1 MPTIPIYT
9 RGEHYTAPR
18 VSKNAPAP
26 VRLKESYQNTLQA
39 AGELGQAAV
48 RLLPA
53 KQEEKMENS
62 GEIKT
67 RQALLAAASNGVQAL
82 DKAAGQVQGAN
93 SPAAADWIMLRASAL
108 FGENRAKCRQ
118 IDETLAQEKNIV
130 VEVASSALSANAL
143 DLYLNEQLP
152 GYESRLLAA
161 GISAKNAKQESGQ
174 VRRLAA
180 QGCIK
185 KAVSAQNYQM
195 AQAVYQKFSGC
206 FSLAE
211 KENLTGLIGAAQAGG
226 KAQTYWDKSLVET
239 DGSAEARL
247 KWAQAQTADK
257 AVLEH
262 LSALGAQAKREEFS
276 KQAQEYT
283 RLASALSADEAR
295 QCLALSSLSS
305 VGAAV
310 RAVYQFGAPAPHASA
325 DTFNRLYFGGT
336 EKDNQRAFEKGE
348 ISAQEFLVLSA
359 ARSFRQAGEED
370 KTGIFLC
377 AGIDAWA
384 QKKGLSSAAQNE
396 IKRAVLCSSADPQ
409 ERLNALKQIK
419 TYLDL

>member
-26 VRLKESYQNTLQA
+26 VRLKESYQNTLQS

-53 KQEEKMENS
+53 KQEEKLENS

-93 SPAAADWIMLRASAL
+93 SPAAADWVMLRTSAL

-130 VEVASSALSANAL
+130 AEVASSALSANAL

-152 GYESRLLAA
+152 GYESRLMAA

-185 KAVSAQNYQM
+185 RAVSAQNYQM

-226 KAQTYWDKSLVET
+226 KAQIYWDKSLAET

-283 RLASALSADEAR
+283 RLASASSADEAR
-295 QCLALSSLSS
+295 QWLALSSLTS
-305 VGAAV
+305 VGAAA
-310 RAVYQFGAPAPHASA
+310 RAVSRFGAPAPHTSA
-325 DTFNRLYFGGT
+325 ETFNRLYFGGT

-384 QKKGLSSAAQNE
+384 QKKGLSQTAKDE
-396 IKRAVLCSSADPQ
+396 IKRAVLCAAADPQ

>member
-26 VRLKESYQNTLQA
+26 VRLKESYQNTLQS

-67 RQALLAAASNGVQAL
+67 RQALLAAAANGVQAL

-93 SPAAADWIMLRASAL
+93 SPAVADWVMLRASAL

-130 VEVASSALSANAL
+130 AEVASSALSANAL

-152 GYESRLLAA
+152 GYESRLMAT
-161 GISAKNAKQESGQ
+161 GISAKNARQESEYL
-174 VRRLAA
+174 RRLAV

-185 KAVSAQNYQM
+185 KAVSAQNYQK
-195 AQAVYQKFSGC
+195 AQAVYQKFSGY

-211 KENLTGLIGAAQAGG
+211 KENLTGLIGAVQAGG
-226 KAQTYWDKSLVET
+226 KAQIYWDKSLAET

-283 RLASALSADEAR
+283 RLASALSAEDAR
-295 QCLALSSLSS
+295 QRLALSSLD
-305 VGAAV
+305 AV
-310 RAVYQFGAPAPHASA
+310 EVTARAVSRFGAPAPHTSA
-325 DTFNRLYFGGT
+325 ETFNRLYFGGT

>member
-67 RQALLAAASNGVQAL
+67 RQALLAASSNGVQAL
-82 DKAAGQVQGAN
+82 DKAAGQVQDAN
-93 SPAAADWIMLRASAL
+93 SPAAADWVMLRASAL
-108 FGENRAKCRQ
+108 FGENRAKCQQ

-130 VEVASSALSANAL
+130 AEVASSALSANAL

-152 GYESRLLAA
+152 GYESRLIAA
-161 GISAKNAKQESGQ
+161 GISAKNAKQESEHL
-174 VRRLAA
+174 RRLAA

-185 KAVSAQNYQM
+185 RAVSAQNYQM
-195 AQAVYQKFSGC
+195 AQSVYQKFSGC
-206 FSLAE
+206 FSLGE

-226 KAQTYWDKSLVET
+226 KAQIYWDKSLAET

-283 RLASALSADEAR
+283 RLASALSAEDAR
-295 QCLALSSLSS
+295 QRLALSSLDA
-305 VGAAV
+305 VGVTA
-310 RAVYQFGAPAPHASA
+310 RAVSRFGAPAPHTSA
-325 DTFNRLYFGGT
+325 EMFNRLYFGGT

-370 KTGIFLC
+370 KTGAFLC
-377 AGIDAWA
+377 SGIDAWA

>member
-9 RGEHYTAPR
+9 RGERYTAPR
-18 VSKNAPAP
+18 VSKNAPVP
-26 VRLKESYQNTLQA
+26 VRLKESYQNTLQS

-93 SPAAADWIMLRASAL
+93 SPAAADWVMLRASAL

-130 VEVASSALSANAL
+130 AEVASSALSANAL

-152 GYESRLLAA
+152 GYESRLIAA

-185 KAVSAQNYQM
+185 KAVSAKNYQM

-226 KAQTYWDKSLVET
+226 KAQIYWDKSLAET

-262 LSALGAQAKREEFS
+262 LSALGAQAKREKFS
-276 KQAQEYT
+276 KQAREYT
-283 RLASALSADEAR
+283 RLASALSAEDAR
-295 QCLALSSLSS
+295 QRLALSSLDA
-305 VGAAV
+305 VGVTA
-310 RAVYQFGAPAPHASA
+310 RAVSRFGAPAPHTSA
-325 DTFNRLYFGGT
+325 GTFNRLYFGGT

-359 ARSFRQAGEED
+359 ARSGRQAGEED

>member
-26 VRLKESYQNTLQA
+26 VRLKESYQNTLQS

-93 SPAAADWIMLRASAL
+93 SPAAADWVMLRASAL
-108 FGENRAKCRQ
+108 AGEEQAKCRQ
-118 IDETLAQEKNIV
+118 IGESLAEEKNIV
-130 VEVASSALSANAL
+130 VEVALSALSVKAL

-152 GYESRLLAA
+152 GYESRLIAT
-161 GISAKNAKQESGQ
+161 GISAKNARQESEHL
-174 VRRLAA
+174 RRLAA

-185 KAVSAQNYQM
+185 RAVSAQNYQM

-211 KENLTGLIGAAQAGG
+211 KENLTGLIGAAQACG
-226 KAQTYWDKSLVET
+226 KAQIYWDKSLAET

-283 RLASALSADEAR
+283 RLASASSAEEAR
-295 QCLALSSLSS
+295 QWLALSSLAS
-305 VGAAV
+305 VEAAA
-310 RAVYQFGAPAPHASA
+310 RAVYQFGAPAPHTSA
-325 DTFNRLYFGGT
+325 ETFNRLYFGGT

-396 IKRAVLCSSADPQ
+396 IKRVVLCSSADPQ

>member
-53 KQEEKMENS
+53 KQAGQMENS

-82 DKAAGQVQGAN
+82 DKAAGQLQGAN
-93 SPAAADWIMLRASAL
+93 SPSAADWVMLRASAL

-130 VEVASSALSANAL
+130 TEVASSALSANAL
-143 DLYLNEQLP
+143 DSYLNEQLP
-152 GYESRLLAA
+152 GYESRLIAA

-185 KAVSAQNYQM
+185 RAVSAQNYQM
-195 AQAVYQKFSGC
+195 AQSVYQKFSGC

-226 KAQTYWDKSLVET
+226 KAQIYWDKSLAET

-283 RLASALSADEAR
+283 RLASALSAEDAR
-295 QCLALSSLSS
+295 QRLALSSLDA
-305 VGAAV
+305 VGVTA
-310 RAVYQFGAPAPHASA
+310 RAVSRFGAPAPHTSA
-325 DTFNRLYFGGT
+325 ETFNRLYFGGT

>member
-26 VRLKESYQNTLQA
+26 VRLKESYQNTLQS

-67 RQALLAAASNGVQAL
+67 RQALLAASSNGVQAL
-82 DKAAGQVQGAN
+82 DKAAGQVQDAN
-93 SPAAADWIMLRASAL
+93 SPAAADWVVLRASAL
-108 FGENRAKCRQ
+108 AGEEQAKCRQ

-130 VEVASSALSANAL
+130 AEVASSALSANAL

-152 GYESRLLAA
+152 GYESRLIAA

-185 KAVSAQNYQM
+185 RAVSAQNYQM
-195 AQAVYQKFSGC
+195 AQSVYQKFSGC

-211 KENLTGLIGAAQAGG
+211 KEKLAGFIGAAQAGG
-226 KAQTYWDKSLVET
+226 KAQIYWDKSLAET

-283 RLASALSADEAR
+283 RLASALSAEDAR
-295 QCLALSSLSS
+295 QRLALSSLDA
-305 VGAAV
+305 VGVTA

-325 DTFNRLYFGGT
+325 ETFNRLYFGGT

-359 ARSFRQAGEED
+359 ARSFRQAGEQD

-396 IKRAVLCSSADPQ
+396 IKRVVLCSSADPQ

>member
-67 RQALLAAASNGVQAL
+67 RQALLAAAPNGVQAL

-93 SPAAADWIMLRASAL
+93 SPAVADWVMLRASAL

-130 VEVASSALSANAL
+130 AEVASLALSANAL

-152 GYESRLLAA
+152 GYESRLIAT

-185 KAVSAQNYQM
+185 RAVSAQNYQM
-195 AQAVYQKFSGC
+195 AQSVYQKFSGC

-226 KAQTYWDKSLVET
+226 KAQIYWDKSLAET

-283 RLASALSADEAR
+283 RLASALSAEDAR
-295 QCLALSSLSS
+295 QRLAFSSLDA
-305 VGAAV
+305 VGVTA
-310 RAVYQFGAPAPHASA
+310 RAVSRFGAPAPHTSA
-325 DTFNRLYFGGT
+325 ETFNRLYFGGT

-384 QKKGLSSAAQNE
+384 QKKGLSQTAKDE
-396 IKRAVLCSSADPQ
+396 IKRAVLCAAADPQ

>member
-18 VSKNAPAP
+18 VSKNAPAL
-26 VRLKESYQNTLQA
+26 VRLKESYQNTLQS

-67 RQALLAAASNGVQAL
+67 RQALLAASSNGVQAL
-82 DKAAGQVQGAN
+82 DKAAGQVQDAN
-93 SPAAADWIMLRASAL
+93 SPAAADWVMLRASAL

-118 IDETLAQEKNIV
+118 IGETLAQEKNIV
-130 VEVASSALSANAL
+130 AEVASSALSANAL

-152 GYESRLLAA
+152 GYESRLIAA

-185 KAVSAQNYQM
+185 RAVSAQNYQM

-211 KENLTGLIGAAQAGG
+211 KEKLAGLIGAAQAGR
-226 KAQTYWDKSLVET
+226 KAQIYWDKSLAET

-283 RLASALSADEAR
+283 RLASALSAEDAR
-295 QCLALSSLSS
+295 QRLALSSLTS

-310 RAVYQFGAPAPHASA
+310 RAVYQFGAPAPHSSA
-325 DTFNRLYFGGT
+325 ETFNRLYFGGT

>member
-26 VRLKESYQNTLQA
+26 VRLKESYQNTLQS

-67 RQALLAAASNGVQAL
+67 RQALLAASSNGVQAL

-93 SPAAADWIMLRASAL
+93 SPAAADWVLLRASAL
-108 FGENRAKCRQ
+108 AGEEQAKCQQ

-130 VEVASSALSANAL
+130 AEVASSALSANAL

-152 GYESRLLAA
+152 GYESRLIAA

-185 KAVSAQNYQM
+185 RAVSAQNYQM

-226 KAQTYWDKSLVET
+226 KAQIYWDKSLAET

-257 AVLEH
+257 VVLKN

-283 RLASALSADEAR
+283 RLASALSAEDAR
-295 QCLALSSLSS
+295 QRLALSSLDA
-305 VGAAV
+305 VGVTA
-310 RAVYQFGAPAPHASA
+310 RAVSRFGAPAPHTSA
-325 DTFNRLYFGGT
+325 ETFNRLYFGGT

>member
-67 RQALLAAASNGVQAL
+67 RQALLAASSNGVQAL
-82 DKAAGQVQGAN
+82 DKAAGQVQDAN
-93 SPAAADWIMLRASAL
+93 SPAAVDWVMLRASAL

-130 VEVASSALSANAL
+130 AEVASSALSANAL

-152 GYESRLLAA
+152 GYESRLIAA

-174 VRRLAA
+174 VRRLAV

-226 KAQTYWDKSLVET
+226 KAQIYWDKSLAET

-283 RLASALSADEAR
+283 RLASALSAEDAR
-295 QCLALSSLSS
+295 QRLALSSLDA
-305 VGAAV
+305 VGVTA
-310 RAVYQFGAPAPHASA
+310 RAVYQFGAPAPHTSA
-325 DTFNRLYFGGT
+325 ETFNRLYFGGT

>member
-18 VSKNAPAP
+18 VSKNAPAS
-26 VRLKESYQNTLQA
+26 VRLKESYQNTLQS

-67 RQALLAAASNGVQAL
+67 RQALLAAAANGVQAL

-93 SPAAADWIMLRASAL
+93 SPAVADWVMLRASAL

-130 VEVASSALSANAL
+130 AEVASSALSANAL
-143 DLYLNEQLP
+143 DSYLNEQLP
-152 GYESRLLAA
+152 GYESRLIAA

-195 AQAVYQKFSGC
+195 AQAVYQKFSGY
-206 FSLAE
+206 FSSAE
-211 KENLTGLIGAAQAGG
+211 KENLTGLIGAAQADG
-226 KAQTYWDKSLVET
+226 KAHTYWDKSLAET

-283 RLASALSADEAR
+283 RLASALSAEDACQR
-295 QCLALSSLSS
+295 LALSSLDA
-305 VGAAV
+305 VGVTA
-310 RAVYQFGAPAPHASA
+310 RAVSRFGAPAPHTSA
-325 DTFNRLYFGGT
+325 ETFNRLYFGGT

-359 ARSFRQAGEED
+359 VCSFRQAGEED

>member
-1 MPTIPIYT
+1 MPTIPIYN
-9 RGEHYTAPR
+9 RRERYTAPH
-18 VSKNAPAP
+18 VSAGAPAP
-26 VRLKESYQNTLQA
+26 TRLKNAYQNTLQA
-39 AGELGQAAV
+39 AGELGQSVA

-82 DKAAGQVQGAN
+82 DKAAGQVQDAN
-93 SPAAADWIMLRASAL
+93 SPAAADWVMLRTSAL

-130 VEVASSALSANAL
+130 VEVASSALSAKAL

-152 GYESRLLAA
+152 GYESRLIAA

-226 KAQTYWDKSLVET
+226 KAQIYWDKSLAET

-257 AVLEH
+257 AVLEN

-283 RLASALSADEAR
+283 RLASALSAEDAR
-295 QCLALSSLSS
+295 QRLALSSLDA
-305 VGAAV
+305 VGVTA
-310 RAVYQFGAPAPHASA
+310 RAVSRFGAPAPHTSA
-325 DTFNRLYFGGT
+325 ETFNRLYFGGT

-384 QKKGLSSAAQNE
+384 QKKGLSQTAKDE
-396 IKRAVLCSSADPQ
+396 IKRAVLCTAADPQ

>member
-26 VRLKESYQNTLQA
+26 VRLKESYQNTLQS

-93 SPAAADWIMLRASAL
+93 SPAAADWVVLRASAL
-108 FGENRAKCRQ
+108 AGEEQAKCRQ

-130 VEVASSALSANAL
+130 AEVASSALSANAL
-143 DLYLNEQLP
+143 DSYLNEQLP

-185 KAVSAQNYQM
+185 RAVSAQNYQM

-226 KAQTYWDKSLVET
+226 KAQIYWDKSLAET

-257 AVLEH
+257 AVLEN

-283 RLASALSADEAR
+283 RLASALSAEDAR
-295 QCLALSSLSS
+295 QRLALSSLDA
-305 VGAAV
+305 VGVTA
-310 RAVYQFGAPAPHASA
+310 RAVSRFGAPAPHTSA
-325 DTFNRLYFGGT
+325 ETFNRLYFGGT

-396 IKRAVLCSSADPQ
+396 IKRVVLCSSADPQ

>member
-1 MPTIPIYT
+1 MPTIPIYN
-9 RGEHYTAPR
+9 RRERYTAPH
-18 VSKNAPAP
+18 VSAGAPALTRLKNA
-26 VRLKESYQNTLQA
+26 YQNTLQA
-39 AGELGQAAV
+39 AGELGRSAA

-67 RQALLAAASNGVQAL
+67 RQTLLAAAPNGVQAL
-82 DKAAGQVQGAN
+82 DKAAGQVQDAN
-93 SPAAADWIMLRASAL
+93 SPAAADWVVLRASAL
-108 FGENRAKCRQ
+108 AGEEQAKCRQ
-118 IDETLAQEKNIV
+118 IGETLAEEKNIV
-130 VEVASSALSANAL
+130 AEVASSALSANAL

-152 GYESRLLAA
+152 GYESRLIAA
-161 GISAKNAKQESGQ
+161 GISAKNAKQESEYL
-174 VRRLAA
+174 RRLAV

-185 KAVSAQNYQM
+185 RAVSAQNYQK
-195 AQAVYQKFSGC
+195 AQAVYQKFSGY

-211 KENLTGLIGAAQAGG
+211 KEKLAGFIGAAQAGG
-226 KAQTYWDKSLVET
+226 KAQIYWDKSLAET

-257 AVLEH
+257 AVLEN

-283 RLASALSADEAR
+283 RLASALSAEDAR
-295 QCLALSSLSS
+295 QRLALSSLAS
-305 VGAAV
+305 VGAAAQ
-310 RAVYQFGAPAPHASA
+310 AVYQFGAPAPHDSA
-325 DTFNRLYFGGT
+325 GTFNRLYLGGT

-348 ISAQEFLVLSA
+348 VSAQEFLILSA

-384 QKKGLSSAAQNE
+384 GKKGLSSAAQNE
-396 IKRAVLCSSADPQ
+396 IKRVVLCSSADPQ

>member
-1 MPTIPIYT
+1 MPTIPIYN
-9 RGEHYTAPR
+9 RRERYTAPH
-18 VSKNAPAP
+18 VSAGAPAP
-26 VRLKESYQNTLQA
+26 TRLKNAYQNTLQA
-39 AGELGQAAV
+39 AGELGQSVA

-67 RQALLAAASNGVQAL
+67 RQALLAAAPNGVQAL
-82 DKAAGQVQGAN
+82 DKAAGQVQDAN
-93 SPAAADWIMLRASAL
+93 SPAAADWVVLRASAL
-108 FGENRAKCRQ
+108 AGEEQAKCRQ
-118 IDETLAQEKNIV
+118 IGESLAEEKNIV
-130 VEVASSALSANAL
+130 VEVASSALSAKAL

-152 GYESRLLAA
+152 GYESRLIAT
-161 GISAKNAKQESGQ
+161 GISAKNARQESEHLCC
-174 VRRLAA
+174 LAV

-185 KAVSAQNYQM
+185 KAVSAQNYQK
-195 AQAVYQKFSGC
+195 AQAVYQKFSGY

-211 KENLTGLIGAAQAGG
+211 KENLTGLIGVAQSGG
-226 KAQTYWDKSLVET
+226 KAQIYWDKSLAET

-276 KQAQEYT
+276 KQAREYT

-295 QCLALSSLSS
+295 QCLALSSLTS
-305 VGAAV
+305 VGAAA

-348 ISAQEFLVLSA
+348 VSAQEFLVLSA
-359 ARSFRQAGEED
+359 ARFFRQAGEQD
-370 KTGIFLC
+370 KTGAFLC

-396 IKRAVLCSSADPQ
+396 IKREVLCSSADPQ

>member
-26 VRLKESYQNTLQA
+26 VRLKESYQNTLQS

-67 RQALLAAASNGVQAL
+67 RQALLAASSNGVQAL
-82 DKAAGQVQGAN
+82 DKAAGQVQDAN
-93 SPAAADWIMLRASAL
+93 SPAAADWVMLRASAL

-130 VEVASSALSANAL
+130 AEVASSALSANAL
-143 DLYLNEQLP
+143 ASYLNEQLP
-152 GYESRLLAA
+152 GYESRLIAA
-161 GISAKNAKQESGQ
+161 GISVKNAKQESGQ

-185 KAVSAQNYQM
+185 RAVSAQNYQM
-195 AQAVYQKFSGC
+195 AQSVYQKFSGC

-211 KENLTGLIGAAQAGG
+211 KENLTGFIGAAQAGG
-226 KAQTYWDKSLVET
+226 KAQIYWDKS

-283 RLASALSADEAR
+283 RLASALSAEDAR
-295 QCLALSSLSS
+295 QRLSLSSLDA
-305 VGAAV
+305 VGVTA
-310 RAVYQFGAPAPHASA
+310 RAVSRFGAPAPHTSA
-325 DTFNRLYFGGT
+325 ETFNRLYFDGT

>member
-26 VRLKESYQNTLQA
+26 VRLKESYQNTLQS

-93 SPAAADWIMLRASAL
+93 SPAAADWVMLRTSAL

-130 VEVASSALSANAL
+130 AEVASSALSANAL
-143 DLYLNEQLP
+143 ALYLNEQLP
-152 GYESRLLAA
+152 GYESRLMAT
-161 GISAKNAKQESGQ
+161 GISAKNARQESEYL
-174 VRRLAA
+174 RRLAA

-185 KAVSAQNYQM
+185 RGVSAQNYQM
-195 AQAVYQKFSGC
+195 AQAVYQKFSGY

-226 KAQTYWDKSLVET
+226 KAQIYWDKSLAET

-283 RLASALSADEAR
+283 RLASALSAEDAR
-295 QCLALSSLSS
+295 QRLALSSLDA
-305 VGAAV
+305 VGVTA
-310 RAVYQFGAPAPHASA
+310 RAVSRFGAPAPHTSA
-325 DTFNRLYFGGT
+325 ETFNRLYFGGT

>member
-1 MPTIPIYT
+1 MPTIPIYN
-9 RGEHYTAPR
+9 RRERYTAPH
-18 VSKNAPAP
+18 VSAGAPAP
-26 VRLKESYQNTLQA
+26 TRLKNAYQNTLQA
-39 AGELGQAAV
+39 AGKLGQSVA

-67 RQALLAAASNGVQAL
+67 RQTLLAAAPNGVQAL
-82 DKAAGQVQGAN
+82 DKAAGQVQDAN
-93 SPAAADWIMLRASAL
+93 SPAAADWVVLRASAL
-108 FGENRAKCRQ
+108 AGEEQAKCRQ
-118 IDETLAQEKNIV
+118 IGETLAEEKNIV
-130 VEVASSALSANAL
+130 VEVSSSALSAKAL

-152 GYESRLLAA
+152 GYESRLIAA
-161 GISAKNAKQESGQ
+161 GISAKNAKQESEHL
-174 VRRLAA
+174 RRLAV

-185 KAVSAQNYQM
+185 RAVSAQNYQK
-195 AQAVYQKFSGC
+195 AQAVYQKFSGY

-226 KAQTYWDKSLVET
+226 KAQIYWDKSLAET

-276 KQAQEYT
+276 KQAQEYA
-283 RLASALSADEAR
+283 RLASASSAEEAR
-295 QCLALSSLSS
+295 QWLALSPLAS
-305 VGAAV
+305 VGAAAQ
-310 RAVYQFGAPAPHASA
+310 AVYQFGAPAPHDSA
-325 DTFNRLYFGGT
+325 GTFNRLYLGGT

-348 ISAQEFLVLSA
+348 VSAQEFLVLSA

-384 QKKGLSSAAQNE
+384 QKKGLSQTAKDE
-396 IKRAVLCSSADPQ
+396 IKRAVLCAAADPQ

>member
-18 VSKNAPAP
+18 VFKNAPAP

-67 RQALLAAASNGVQAL
+67 RQALLAASSNGVQAL
-82 DKAAGQVQGAN
+82 DKAAGQVQDAN
-93 SPAAADWIMLRASAL
+93 SPAAADWVVLRASAL
-108 FGENRAKCRQ
+108 AGEEQAKCRQ

-130 VEVASSALSANAL
+130 AEVASSALSANAL

-152 GYESRLLAA
+152 GYESRLIAA

-185 KAVSAQNYQM
+185 RAVSAQNYQM
-195 AQAVYQKFSGC
+195 AQSVYQKFSGC

-211 KENLTGLIGAAQAGG
+211 KEKLAGFIGAAQAGG
-226 KAQTYWDKSLVET
+226 KAQIYWDKSLAET

-283 RLASALSADEAR
+283 RLASALSAEDAR
-295 QCLALSSLSS
+295 QRLALSSLDA
-305 VGAAV
+305 VGVTA
-310 RAVYQFGAPAPHASA
+310 RAVSRFGAPAPHTSA
-325 DTFNRLYFGGT
+325 ETFNRLYFGGT

>member
-1 MPTIPIYT
+1 MPTIPIYN
-9 RGEHYTAPR
+9 RRERYTAPH
-18 VSKNAPAP
+18 VSAGAPAP
-26 VRLKESYQNTLQA
+26 TRLKNAYQNTLQA
-39 AGELGQAAV
+39 AGELGQSVA

-53 KQEEKMENS
+53 KQAGQMENS

-67 RQALLAAASNGVQAL
+67 RQTLLAAAPNGVQAL
-82 DKAAGQVQGAN
+82 DKAAGQVQDAN
-93 SPAAADWIMLRASAL
+93 SPAAADWVVLRASAL
-108 FGENRAKCRQ
+108 AGEEQAKCQQ
-118 IDETLAQEKNIV
+118 IGESLAEEKNIV
-130 VEVASSALSANAL
+130 VAVASSALSAKAL

-152 GYESRLLAA
+152 GYESRLIAT
-161 GISAKNAKQESGQ
+161 GISAKNARQESEHL
-174 VRRLAA
+174 RRLAA

-185 KAVSAQNYQM
+185 RAVSAQNYQM
-195 AQAVYQKFSGC
+195 AQAVYQKFSGY

-226 KAQTYWDKSLVET
+226 KAHTYWDKSLAET

-295 QCLALSSLSS
+295 QCLALSSLTS
-305 VGAAV
+305 VGAAA

-348 ISAQEFLVLSA
+348 VSAQEFLVLSA

>member
-26 VRLKESYQNTLQA
+26 VRLKESYQNTLQS

-82 DKAAGQVQGAN
+82 DKAAGQVQDAN
-93 SPAAADWIMLRASAL
+93 SPAAADWVMLRASAL

-130 VEVASSALSANAL
+130 TEVASSALSANAL

-152 GYESRLLAA
+152 GYESRLIAA
-161 GISAKNAKQESGQ
+161 GI
-174 VRRLAA
+174 
-180 QGCIK
+180 
-185 KAVSAQNYQM
+185 SAQNYQM

-226 KAQTYWDKSLVET
+226 KAQIYWDKSLAET

-257 AVLEH
+257 AVLEN

-283 RLASALSADEAR
+283 RLASALSAEDAR
-295 QCLALSSLSS
+295 QRLALSSLDA
-305 VGAAV
+305 VGVTA
-310 RAVYQFGAPAPHASA
+310 RAVSRFGAPAPHTSA
-325 DTFNRLYFGGT
+325 ETFNRLYFGGT

-359 ARSFRQAGEED
+359 ARSFRQAGEQD
-370 KTGIFLC
+370 KTGAFLC
-377 AGIDAWA
+377 SGIDAWA

-409 ERLNALKQIK
+409 ERLNALKQIE

>member
-1 MPTIPIYT
+1 MPTIPIHN
-9 RGEHYTAPR
+9 RRERYTAPHI
-18 VSKNAPAP
+18 SAGAPAP
-26 VRLKESYQNTLQA
+26 TRLKNAYQNTLQA
-39 AGELGQAAV
+39 AGELGQSVA

-53 KQEEKMENS
+53 KQAGQMENS

-67 RQALLAAASNGVQAL
+67 RQTLLAAAPNGVQAL
-82 DKAAGQVQGAN
+82 DKAAGQVQDAN
-93 SPAAADWIMLRASAL
+93 SPAAADWVVLRASAL
-108 FGENRAKCRQ
+108 AGEEQAKCRQ
-118 IDETLAQEKNIV
+118 IGESLAEEKNIV

-152 GYESRLLAA
+152 GYESRLIAT
-161 GISAKNAKQESGQ
+161 GISAKNARQESEHL
-174 VRRLAA
+174 RRLAV

-185 KAVSAQNYQM
+185 KAVSAQNYQK
-195 AQAVYQKFSGC
+195 AQAVYQKFSGY

-211 KENLTGLIGAAQAGG
+211 KEKLAGFIGAAQAGG
-226 KAQTYWDKSLVET
+226 KAQIYWDKSLVET

-257 AVLEH
+257 AVLEN

-276 KQAQEYT
+276 KQAREYA
-283 RLASALSADEAR
+283 RLASASSADEAR
-295 QCLALSSLSS
+295 QWLALSSLTS
-305 VGAAV
+305 VGAAA
-310 RAVYQFGAPAPHASA
+310 RAVYQFGAPAPHDSAS
-325 DTFNRLYFGGT
+325 TFNRLYLGGT

-348 ISAQEFLVLSA
+348 VSAQEFLVLSA

-384 QKKGLSSAAQNE
+384 GKKGLSQTAKDE
-396 IKRAVLCSSADPQ
+396 IKRAVLCAAADPQ

>member
-67 RQALLAAASNGVQAL
+67 RQALLAAAPNGVQAL

-93 SPAAADWIMLRASAL
+93 SPAAADWVMLRASAL

-130 VEVASSALSANAL
+130 AEVASLALSANAL

-152 GYESRLLAA
+152 GYESRLIAT

-185 KAVSAQNYQM
+185 RAVSAQNYQM
-195 AQAVYQKFSGC
+195 AQSVYQKFSGC

-226 KAQTYWDKSLVET
+226 KAQIYWDKSLAET

-262 LSALGAQAKREEFS
+262 LSALGAQAKGEEFS

-283 RLASALSADEAR
+283 RLASALSAEDAR
-295 QCLALSSLSS
+295 QRLAFSSLDA
-305 VGAAV
+305 VGVTA
-310 RAVYQFGAPAPHASA
+310 RAVSRFGAPAPHTSA
-325 DTFNRLYFGGT
+325 ETFNRLYFGGT

-384 QKKGLSSAAQNE
+384 QKKGLSQTAKDE
-396 IKRAVLCSSADPQ
+396 IKRAVLCAAADPQ

>member
-1 MPTIPIYT
+1 MPTIPIYN
-9 RGEHYTAPR
+9 RRERYTAPH
-18 VSKNAPAP
+18 VSASAPAP
-26 VRLKESYQNTLQA
+26 TRLKNAYQNTLQA

-93 SPAAADWIMLRASAL
+93 SPAAADWVMLRASAL

-130 VEVASSALSANAL
+130 AEVASSALSANAL

-152 GYESRLLAA
+152 GYESRLMAT
-161 GISAKNAKQESGQ
+161 GISAKNARQESEYL
-174 VRRLAA
+174 RRLAV

-185 KAVSAQNYQM
+185 RAVSAQNYQM
-195 AQAVYQKFSGC
+195 AQSVYQKFSGC

-211 KENLTGLIGAAQAGG
+211 KEKLAGFIGAAQAGG
-226 KAQTYWDKSLVET
+226 KAQIYWDKSLAET

-262 LSALGAQAKREEFS
+262 LSALSAQAKREEFS

-283 RLASALSADEAR
+283 RLASALSAEDAR
-295 QCLALSSLSS
+295 QRLALSSLDV
-305 VGAAV
+305 VGVTA
-310 RAVYQFGAPAPHASA
+310 RAVSRFGAPAPHTSA
-325 DTFNRLYFGGT
+325 ETFNRLYFGGT

-370 KTGIFLC
+370 KTGAFLC
-377 AGIDAWA
+377 SGIDAWA

>member
-26 VRLKESYQNTLQA
+26 VRLKESYQNTLQS

-67 RQALLAAASNGVQAL
+67 RQALLAAAPNGVQAL
-82 DKAAGQVQGAN
+82 DKTAGQVQDAN
-93 SPAAADWIMLRASAL
+93 SPAAADWVMLRASAL

-118 IDETLAQEKNIV
+118 IDEILAQEKNIV
-130 VEVASSALSANAL
+130 AEVASSALSANAL
-143 DLYLNEQLP
+143 ELYLNEQLP
-152 GYESRLLAA
+152 GYESRLIAA

-185 KAVSAQNYQM
+185 RAVSAQNYQM

-211 KENLTGLIGAAQAGG
+211 KEKLAGFIGAAQAGG
-226 KAQTYWDKSLVET
+226 KAQIYWDKSLAET

-283 RLASALSADEAR
+283 RLASALSAEDAR
-295 QCLALSSLSS
+295 QRLALSSLDA
-305 VGAAV
+305 VGVTA
-310 RAVYQFGAPAPHASA
+310 RAVSRFGAPAPHTSA
-325 DTFNRLYFGGT
+325 ETFNRLYFGGT

>member
-1 MPTIPIYT
+1 MPTIPIYN
-9 RGEHYTAPR
+9 RRERYTAPY
-18 VSKNAPAP
+18 VSAGAPAP
-26 VRLKESYQNTLQA
+26 TRLKNAYQNTLQA
-39 AGELGQAAV
+39 AGELGQSVA

-53 KQEEKMENS
+53 KQAGQMENS

-67 RQALLAAASNGVQAL
+67 RQTLLAAAPNGVQAL
-82 DKAAGQVQGAN
+82 DKAAGQVQDAN
-93 SPAAADWIMLRASAL
+93 SPAAADWVVLRASAL
-108 FGENRAKCRQ
+108 AGEEQAKCRQ
-118 IDETLAQEKNIV
+118 IGETLAEEKDVV
-130 VEVASSALSANAL
+130 VEVASSALSAKAL

-152 GYESRLLAA
+152 GYESRLIAT
-161 GISAKNAKQESGQ
+161 GISAKNARQESEHL
-174 VRRLAA
+174 RRLAV

-185 KAVSAQNYQM
+185 KAVSAQNYQK
-195 AQAVYQKFSGC
+195 AQAVYQKFSGY

-211 KENLTGLIGAAQAGG
+211 KEKLAGFIGAAQAGG
-226 KAQTYWDKSLVET
+226 KAQIYWDKSLVET

-257 AVLEH
+257 AVLEN

-276 KQAQEYT
+276 KQAREYA
-283 RLASALSADEAR
+283 RLASALSAEDAR
-295 QCLALSSLSS
+295 QRLALSSLDA
-305 VGAAV
+305 VGVTA
-310 RAVYQFGAPAPHASA
+310 RAVSRFGAPAPHTSA
-325 DTFNRLYFGGT
+325 ETFNLLYFGGT

-359 ARSFRQAGEED
+359 ARSFRQAGEQD
-370 KTGIFLC
+370 KTGAFLC

-409 ERLNALKQIK
+409 ERINALKQIK

>member
-26 VRLKESYQNTLQA
+26 VRLKESYQNTWQS

-93 SPAAADWIMLRASAL
+93 SPAAADWVMLRASAL

-130 VEVASSALSANAL
+130 AEVASSALSANAL

-152 GYESRLLAA
+152 GYESRLIAA
-161 GISAKNAKQESGQ
+161 GISAKNAKQESGHL
-174 VRRLAA
+174 RRLAA

-195 AQAVYQKFSGC
+195 AQAVYQKFSGY

-226 KAQTYWDKSLVET
+226 KAQIYWDKSLAET

-283 RLASALSADEAR
+283 RLASALSAEDAR
-295 QCLALSSLSS
+295 QRLALSSLSS

-359 ARSFRQAGEED
+359 ARSFRQAGEQD
-370 KTGIFLC
+370 KTGAFLC
-377 AGIDAWA
+377 SGIDAWA

>member
-26 VRLKESYQNTLQA
+26 VRLKESYQNTLQS

-67 RQALLAAASNGVQAL
+67 RQALLAAAPNGVQAL
-82 DKAAGQVQGAN
+82 DKAAGQVQDAN
-93 SPAAADWIMLRASAL
+93 SPAAADWVMLRASAL

-118 IDETLAQEKNIV
+118 IGETLAQEKNIV
-130 VEVASSALSANAL
+130 AEVASLALSANAL
-143 DLYLNEQLP
+143 ALYLNEQLP
-152 GYESRLLAA
+152 GYESRLIAA

-174 VRRLAA
+174 VRRLAV

-195 AQAVYQKFSGC
+195 AQSVYQKFSGC

-211 KENLTGLIGAAQAGG
+211 KEKLAGFIGAAQAGG
-226 KAQTYWDKSLVET
+226 KAQIYWDKSLAET

-257 AVLEH
+257 AVLKN

-283 RLASALSADEAR
+283 RLASALSAEDAR
-295 QCLALSSLSS
+295 QRLALSSLDA
-305 VGAAV
+305 VGVTA
-310 RAVYQFGAPAPHASA
+310 RAVSRFGAPAPHTSA
-325 DTFNRLYFGGT
+325 ETFNRLYFGGT

>member
-26 VRLKESYQNTLQA
+26 VRLKESYQNTLQS

-93 SPAAADWIMLRASAL
+93 SPAAADWVMLRASAL

-130 VEVASSALSANAL
+130 AEVSSSALSANAL
-143 DLYLNEQLP
+143 DSYLNEQLP
-152 GYESRLLAA
+152 GYESRLIAA

-185 KAVSAQNYQM
+185 RAVSAQNYQM

-226 KAQTYWDKSLVET
+226 KAQIYWDKSLAET

-283 RLASALSADEAR
+283 RLASALSAEDAR
-295 QCLALSSLSS
+295 QRLALSSLDA
-305 VGAAV
+305 VGVTA
-310 RAVYQFGAPAPHASA
+310 RAVSRFGAPAPHTSA
-325 DTFNRLYFGGT
+325 ETFNRLYFGGT

-359 ARSFRQAGEED
+359 ARSFRQAGEQD
-370 KTGIFLC
+370 KTGAFLC
-377 AGIDAWA
+377 SGIDAWA

>member
-18 VSKNAPAP
+18 VSKNVPAP
-26 VRLKESYQNTLQA
+26 VRLKESYQNTLQS

-53 KQEEKMENS
+53 KQEEKMENP

-67 RQALLAAASNGVQAL
+67 RQALLAASSNGVQAL

-93 SPAAADWIMLRASAL
+93 SPAAADWVMLRASAL
-108 FGENRAKCRQ
+108 FGENRAKCQQ

-130 VEVASSALSANAL
+130 AEVASSALSANAL

-152 GYESRLLAA
+152 GYESRLIAA

-185 KAVSAQNYQM
+185 RAVSAQNYQM
-195 AQAVYQKFSGC
+195 AQAVYQKFSGY

-226 KAQTYWDKSLVET
+226 KAQIYWDKSLAET

-247 KWAQAQTADK
+247 KWVQAQTADK

-283 RLASALSADEAR
+283 RLASALSAEDAR
-295 QCLALSSLSS
+295 QRLALSSLDA
-305 VGAAV
+305 VGVTA
-310 RAVYQFGAPAPHASA
+310 RAVSRFGAPAPHTSA
-325 DTFNRLYFGGT
+325 ETFNRLYFGGT

>member
-67 RQALLAAASNGVQAL
+67 RQALLAASSNGVQAL
-82 DKAAGQVQGAN
+82 DKAAGQVQDAN
-93 SPAAADWIMLRASAL
+93 SPAAVDWVMLRASAL

-130 VEVASSALSANAL
+130 AEVASSALSANAL

-152 GYESRLLAA
+152 GYESRLIAA

-174 VRRLAA
+174 VRRLAV

-211 KENLTGLIGAAQAGG
+211 KENLTGLIGAAQADG
-226 KAQTYWDKSLVET
+226 KAHTYWDKSLAET

-283 RLASALSADEAR
+283 RLASALSAEDAR
-295 QCLALSSLSS
+295 QRLALSSLDA
-305 VGAAV
+305 VGVTA
-310 RAVYQFGAPAPHASA
+310 RAVSRFGAPAPHTSA
-325 DTFNRLYFGGT
+325 ETFNRLYFGGT

-370 KTGIFLC
+370 KTGAFLC
-377 AGIDAWA
+377 SGIDAWA

>member
-1 MPTIPIYT
+1 MPTIPIYN
-9 RGEHYTAPR
+9 RRERYTAPH
-18 VSKNAPAP
+18 VSAGAPAP
-26 VRLKESYQNTLQA
+26 TRLKNAYQNTLQA
-39 AGELGQAAV
+39 AGELGQSVA

-67 RQALLAAASNGVQAL
+67 RQALLAAAPNGVQAL
-82 DKAAGQVQGAN
+82 DKAAGQVQDAN
-93 SPAAADWIMLRASAL
+93 SPAAADWVVLRASAL
-108 FGENRAKCRQ
+108 AGEEQAKCRQ
-118 IDETLAQEKNIV
+118 IGESLAEEKNIV
-130 VEVASSALSANAL
+130 VEVASSALSAKAL

-152 GYESRLLAA
+152 GYESRLIAA

-185 KAVSAQNYQM
+185 RAVSAQNYQM

-226 KAQTYWDKSLVET
+226 KAQIYWDKSLAET

-283 RLASALSADEAR
+283 RLASALSAEDAR
-295 QCLALSSLSS
+295 QRLALSSLDA
-305 VGAAV
+305 VGVTA
-310 RAVYQFGAPAPHASA
+310 RAVSRFGAPAPHTSA
-325 DTFNRLYFGGT
+325 ETFNRLYFGGT

>member
-26 VRLKESYQNTLQA
+26 VRLKESYQNTLQSV
-39 AGELGQAAV
+39 GELGQAAV

-67 RQALLAAASNGVQAL
+67 RQALLAASSNGVQAL
-82 DKAAGQVQGAN
+82 DKAAGQVQDAN
-93 SPAAADWIMLRASAL
+93 SPAAADWVMLRASAL

-130 VEVASSALSANAL
+130 AEVASSALSANAL
-143 DLYLNEQLP
+143 ALYLNEQLP
-152 GYESRLLAA
+152 GYESRLIAV

-174 VRRLAA
+174 VRRLAV

-195 AQAVYQKFSGC
+195 AQSVYQKFSGC

-226 KAQTYWDKSLVET
+226 KAQIYWDKSLAET

-283 RLASALSADEAR
+283 RLASALSAEDAR
-295 QCLALSSLSS
+295 QRLALSSLTS
-305 VGAAV
+305 VGAAA

-348 ISAQEFLVLSA
+348 VSAQEFLVLSA
-359 ARSFRQAGEED
+359 ARSFRQAGEQD
-370 KTGIFLC
+370 KTGAFLC
-377 AGIDAWA
+377 SGIDAWA
-384 QKKGLSSAAQNE
+384 QKKGLSSATQNE

>member
-18 VSKNAPAP
+18 VSKNAPAS
-26 VRLKESYQNTLQA
+26 VRLKESYQNTLQS

-53 KQEEKMENS
+53 KQEEKMENP

-67 RQALLAAASNGVQAL
+67 RQALLAASSNGVQAL

-93 SPAAADWIMLRASAL
+93 SPAAADWVMLRTSAL

-130 VEVASSALSANAL
+130 AEVASSALSANAL
-143 DLYLNEQLP
+143 ALYLNEQLP
-152 GYESRLLAA
+152 GYESRLIAA
-161 GISAKNAKQESGQ
+161 GISAKNAKQKSGQ

-185 KAVSAQNYQM
+185 RAVSAQNYQM

-226 KAQTYWDKSLVET
+226 KAQIYWDKSLAET

-283 RLASALSADEAR
+283 RLASALSAEDAR
-295 QCLALSSLSS
+295 QRLALSSLDA
-305 VGAAV
+305 VGVTA
-310 RAVYQFGAPAPHASA
+310 RAVSRFGAPAPHTSA
-325 DTFNRLYFGGT
+325 ETFNRLYFGGT

>member
-93 SPAAADWIMLRASAL
+93 SPVAADWVMLRASAL

-130 VEVASSALSANAL
+130 AEVASSALSANAL

-152 GYESRLLAA
+152 GYESRLIAT
-161 GISAKNAKQESGQ
+161 GISAKNARQESEHL
-174 VRRLAA
+174 RRLAV

-195 AQAVYQKFSGC
+195 AQSVYQKFSGC

-226 KAQTYWDKSLVET
+226 KAQIYWDKSLAET

-283 RLASALSADEAR
+283 RLASALSAEDAR
-295 QCLALSSLSS
+295 QRLALSSLDA
-305 VGAAV
+305 VGVTA
-310 RAVYQFGAPAPHASA
+310 RAVSRFGAPAPHTSA
-325 DTFNRLYFGGT
+325 ETFNRLYFGGT

>member
-1 MPTIPIYT
+1 
-9 RGEHYTAPR
+9 
-18 VSKNAPAP
+18 
-26 VRLKESYQNTLQA
+26 
-39 AGELGQAAV
+39 
-48 RLLPA
+48 
-53 KQEEKMENS
+53 MENS

-93 SPAAADWIMLRASAL
+93 SPAAADWVMLRASAL

-130 VEVASSALSANAL
+130 AEVASSALSANAL

-152 GYESRLLAA
+152 GYESRLIAA

-185 KAVSAQNYQM
+185 RAVSAQNYQM

-226 KAQTYWDKSLVET
+226 KAQIYWDKSLAET

-283 RLASALSADEAR
+283 RLASALSAEDAR
-295 QCLALSSLSS
+295 QRLALSSLDA
-305 VGAAV
+305 VGVTA
-310 RAVYQFGAPAPHASA
+310 RAVSRFGAPAPHTSA
-325 DTFNRLYFGGT
+325 ETFNRLYFGGT

>member
-26 VRLKESYQNTLQA
+26 VRLKESYQNTLQS

-62 GEIKT
+62 GEIKI
-67 RQALLAAASNGVQAL
+67 RQALLAAAPNGVQAL
-82 DKAAGQVQGAN
+82 DKAAGQVQDAN
-93 SPAAADWIMLRASAL
+93 SPAAADWVVLRASAL
-108 FGENRAKCRQ
+108 AGEEQAKCRQ
-118 IDETLAQEKNIV
+118 IGETLAEEKNIV
-130 VEVASSALSANAL
+130 AEVASSALSANAL

-152 GYESRLLAA
+152 GYESRLIAA
-161 GISAKNAKQESGQ
+161 GISAKNARQESEYL
-174 VRRLAA
+174 RRLAV

-195 AQAVYQKFSGC
+195 AQSVYQKFSGC

-211 KENLTGLIGAAQAGG
+211 KEKLAGFIGAAQAGG
-226 KAQTYWDKSLVET
+226 KAQIYWDKSLAET

-257 AVLEH
+257 AVLKN

-283 RLASALSADEAR
+283 RLASALSAEDAR
-295 QCLALSSLSS
+295 QRLALSSLDA
-305 VGAAV
+305 VGVTA
-310 RAVYQFGAPAPHASA
+310 RAVSRFGAPAPHTSA
-325 DTFNRLYFGGT
+325 ETFNRLYFDGT